1 MFVAVEPKMSPL
13 AERRAMTLSEFGARV
28 LRKFRRSLRK
38 RGIWRTIPFLI
49 YRVTLRTF
57 GVRRPP
63 GISEFDR
70 IHGTDTSGEVM
81 LNVLSIR
88 SENVRF
94 GIPYTPTPA
103 AIFGE
108 MIETLRISWPE
119 FLFIDFGSGKG
130 LPMLLASKF
139 PFRKIIGV
147 EFAPE
152 LIRAAQENLQRY
164 RSPNERC
171 PEFEL
176 ACMDVVDY
184 SIPPE
189 PAVLYFCNP
198 FTKDVMRAVVGRIES
213 SLRDYPRELWILYL
227 NPVEHRIFERAR
239 FTQVVRN
246 ADYAIYH
253 YLPIPTQRATVQV
266 SSREKEPVARS

>member
-1 MFVAVEPKMSPL
+1 
-13 AERRAMTLSEFGARV
+13 MTLSAFCARV
-28 LRKFRRSLRK
+28 VRIFRRSLRK
-38 RGIWRTIPFLI
+38 RGIWRTIPFLT
-49 YRVTLRTF
+49 YRLTLRIF

-81 LNVLSIR
+81 LNVLSIQ

-103 AIFGE
+103 GIFSE
-108 MIETLRISWPE
+108 MIETLHISWPE

-130 LPMLLASKF
+130 LPMLLASRF
-139 PFRKIIGV
+139 PFRKIIGI
-147 EFAPE
+147 EFASE
-152 LIRAAQENLQRY
+152 LIRAAQENLERY
-164 RSPNERC
+164 RSRNERC

-176 ACMDVVDY
+176 VCMDVVDY

-198 FTKDVMRAVVGRIES
+198 FTRDVMRAVVGRIES
-213 SLRDYPRELWILYL
+213 SLRDHPRELWILYL

-239 FTQVVRN
+239 FTQVLRN

-253 YLPIPTQRATVQV
+253 YLPVPTQRATGPCFVG
-266 SSREKEPVARS
+266 S